1 MLNNIVRVLLE
12 FSHEVVIIPVIIIGF
27 IWFSRDIFYHGT
39 CLVLLTMLLS
49 FVLKSLFQKTSSY
62 GFAFPSGHM
71 QVSAVLYGW
80 LACNF
85 KNYLF
90 RGIIALLLSGIGFS
104 LVYSGYHDHYDVL
117 GGVFFAV
124 ITLCGYYF
132 FLQKFRH
139 NILYLILG
147 AASLLMLY
155 IYSIADQ
162 ITPHLWM
169 AYYALIGFITSY
181 KILGQNIRLNKVIT
195 TVLCF
200 LIVFVI
206 QRVFQLSFLS
216 GLPIYLSQLQ
226 WLLIGC
232 SVPFSDYITNILKI
246 RIQNAS

>member
-27 IWFSRDIFYHGT
+27 IWLSRNIFYHAT

-49 FVLKSLFQKTSSY
+49 FVLKILFEKTSSY

-71 QVSAVLYGW
+71 QASTVLYGW
-80 LACNF
+80 LAYNF

-90 RGIIALLLSGIGFS
+90 RGVIALLLAGIGFS
-104 LVYSGYHDHYDVL
+104 LVYSGYHDYYDVL

-124 ITLCGYYF
+124 ITLCGYSF
-132 FLQKFRH
+132 LLQKLRH

-147 AASLLMLY
+147 SASLLMLY

-162 ITPHLWM
+162 IAPHLWM
-169 AYYALIGFITSY
+169 AYYALIGFSMSF
-181 KILGQNIRLNKVIT
+181 KMLAQNIKPNKVIASA
-195 TVLCF
+195 LCF
-200 LIVFVI
+200 LIVFIV
-206 QRVFQLSFLS
+206 QEVFQLQFLS
-216 GLPIYLSQLQ
+216 SLPIYLSQLQ
-226 WLLIGC
+226 WFLIGF
-232 SVPFSDYITNILKI
+232 SVPLSNSITNILKI